1 MTFLL
6 PVMLLLVL
14 PCAAFVLLAK
24 CGLVERILR
33 AAVYAL
39 IVVALARPAVDL
51 HRRNGTLVVVA
62 DRSASVSRAEL
73 ASQEKLIASAASR
86 IGPGEKLGVVSF
98 GASAEI
104 EHLPQ
109 SAPFPGFADVVDADG
124 SELNAAIDTALS
136 LIDNGA
142 NGRIVVLSDGRR
154 TGDDPLDGAAAR
166 AFARGIAIDHRL
178 SDTSVRADTAVT
190 QIDAPPQV
198 TDGSALLATAWVVSP
213 AEQTVA
219 YVLRRGGRVIYKGER
234 KIPAGL
240 TPFTFRDTVKIS
252 GAASY
257 DFEISPEPAFDGRPE
272 NNRARFL
279 VTGGG
284 GRPLLVIP
292 ASAQSRFP
300 AALGSGGVPVVTAEP
315 LEIDWTPAGLSGYS
329 GVIVENRKADELGM
343 PALSALKAWVETA
356 GGGFAL
362 TGGRNSFGAGGYYK
376 SPIEEAL
383 PVSMELRNEKRKFS
397 VAVAIALDRSGSMA
411 MPAGGGRTKMDL
423 ADIATAD
430 VIDMLSPGDQV
441 SVYAVDSEAHEI
453 LPLTDV
459 EAARGMRGK
468 ILSIESMGGGIYV
481 YNALVA
487 AIKSLEKSKASVR
500 HVVLFAD
507 ACDSEE
513 PGDYATLVDTAS
525 RAGITIS
532 VIGLGK
538 NTDCDAV
545 LLEDIAGLGHGMVAF
560 SEDPHEIPRLFAQ
573 DTITVARNAMVTN
586 AVHPVFTT
594 AVQEFSDTVLKGAPA
609 LGGYN
614 MTYLQPGGVAVAVGD
629 DENVAPLLA
638 VRPYGAGRTLVF
650 TGEADGE
657 YSGSFAKW
665 DGAGRFYSSV
675 ARYVSGPQ
683 EALSAG
689 YLILTKPVD
698 GGLEVTAY
706 ADTENFA
713 AMAGDGLPL
722 KVIRTK
728 PGAGT
733 SVDEMRLSWK
743 SSDEMSAFIPV
754 RGAETILPVAQLPDG
769 GVKRLP
775 AYRRPYS
782 SEFRPDPD
790 GEGEALLRKI
800 SGLTGGER
808 VADLASAWNKMDRGN
823 VRVELSPW
831 FYLAAALLFLLEIID
846 RRTGWLSGAVTAR
859 KRAAEPDEPA
869 TAERPRKRRAKS
881 LRVAEPS
888 DGNGPSETPPEKA
901 AGIAEN
907 ESGVFAKAKQR
918 ASSRTGR

>member
-1 MTFLL
+1 MTLLL

-24 CGLVERILR
+24 GGRVERILR

-39 IVVALARPAVDL
+39 LVIALARPAFIS
-51 HRRNGTLVVVA
+51 HRRNGTLIVVA
-62 DRSASVSRAEL
+62 DRSASVSRTEL

-86 IGPGEKLGVVSF
+86 MGQGEKLGVVSF

-109 SAPFPGFADVVDADG
+109 NSPFPGFADVVDADG
-124 SELNAAIDTALS
+124 SELNAAIDTALGM
-136 LIDNGA
+136 IDNGA
-142 NGRIVVLSDGRR
+142 NGRIVVMSDGRF
-154 TGDDPLDGAAAR
+154 TGEEPLGGAAAR
-166 AFARGIAIDHRL
+166 AFSRGIAIDHRL
-178 SDTSVRADTAVT
+178 SDTAVRADTAIT

-198 TDGSALLATAWVVSP
+198 TDGSALLATIWVVSP
-213 AEQTVA
+213 AEQTVS
-219 YVLRRGGRVIYKGER
+219 YVLRRGGQAIYKGER
-234 KIPAGL
+234 KISAGL
-240 TPFTFRDTVKIS
+240 TPFSFRDTVKIS

-257 DFEISPEPAFDGRPE
+257 DFEIEPAPGLDGRPE
-272 NNRARFL
+272 NNRARFI
-279 VTGGG
+279 VSGGG
-284 GRPLLVIP
+284 GRPLLVVP
-292 ASAQSRFP
+292 ASEQSRFP
-300 AALGSGGVPVVTAEP
+300 AALASGGVPVVTAEP
-315 LEIDWTPAGLSGYS
+315 GEIDWTPAGLSGYS
-329 GVIVENRKADELGM
+329 GVVIENRKADELGM
-343 PALSALKAWVETA
+343 PALSALRAWVETA

-362 TGGRNSFGAGGYYK
+362 TGGRNSFGSGGYYK

-397 VAVAIALDRSGSMA
+397 VAVAIALDRSGSMS

-441 SVYAVDSEAHEI
+441 SVFAVDSEAHEI
-453 LPLTDV
+453 LPLVDV
-459 EAARGMRGK
+459 EAARGMRRK

-513 PGDYATLVDTAS
+513 PGDYATLVDAAS
-525 RAGITIS
+525 RAGITVS
-532 VIGLGK
+532 VIGLGR

-545 LLEDIAGLGHGMVAF
+545 LLEDIASLGHGMVAF
-560 SEDPHEIPRLFAQ
+560 SDDPHEIPRLFAQ
-573 DTITVARNAMVTN
+573 DTITVARNAMITN
-586 AVHPVFTT
+586 AVRPVFTT
-594 AVQEFSDTVLKGAPA
+594 AVQEFSDTVLKGAPS

-614 MTYLQPGGVAVAVGD
+614 LTYLQPGGIAVAVSD
-629 DENVAPLLA
+629 DDNVAPLLA

-657 YSGSFAKW
+657 YSGPFAKW
-665 DGAGRFYSSV
+665 DGAGRFYSSL

-698 GGLEVTAY
+698 GGVEVTAY
-706 ADTENFA
+706 ADAENFA
-713 AMAGDGLPL
+713 AISGNGLPL
-722 KVIRTK
+722 KVIRTR

-733 SVDEMRLSWK
+733 TVDEMRLSWK
-743 SSDEMSAFIPV
+743 SADEMSAFIPV
-754 RGAETILPVAQLPDG
+754 RGAETILPVVQLPDG

-782 SEFRPDPD
+782 AEFKPDPD
-790 GEGEALLRKI
+790 GEGEALLRRI

-808 VADLASAWNKMDRGN
+808 VADLASIWNRMERGD
-823 VRVELSPW
+823 VRVEVAPW
-831 FYLAAALLFLLEIID
+831 FYLAAAVLFLLEIID
-846 RRTGWLSGAVTAR
+846 RRTGCLSGAVAAR
-859 KRAAEPDEPA
+859 RPTSESAAQDE
-869 TAERPRKRRAKS
+869 AEKPRRRVKGI
-881 LRVAEPS
+881 RVAEPS
-888 DGNGPSETPPEKA
+888 DRNGAEVKSVEEHAGA
-901 AGIAEN
+901 AEEGD
-907 ESGVFAKAKQR
+907 SVFAKAKQR
-918 ASSRTGR
+918 AGTRTGR